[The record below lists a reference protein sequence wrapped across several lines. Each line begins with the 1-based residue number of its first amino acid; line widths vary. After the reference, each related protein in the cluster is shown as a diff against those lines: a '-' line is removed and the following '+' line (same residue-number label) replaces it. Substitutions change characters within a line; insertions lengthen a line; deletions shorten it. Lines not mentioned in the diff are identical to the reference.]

1 MTSRMLVI
9 RVGIVGVLLVFAVV
23 ALLVGGGPAAS
34 APPRLRRA
42 EPTSAAP
49 AREVPTRRSARLGGF
64 GTPQLAVTKFA
75 DAYINW
81 NYADVAARLTA
92 LAEASVG
99 QAREAMQLAAG
110 QVSADSTLRGGGI
123 AHEGTIEA
131 VGRIAGRPDEWAV
144 VTLEQT
150 TASDSSAYDGL
161 APEWHV
167 TVASVKQ
174 EPGGGWVVSG
184 WQPES

>member
-1 MTSRMLVI
+1 MTSRLLVV
-9 RVGIVGVLLVFAVV
+9 RAAIVGVLLVFAVI
-23 ALLVGGGPAAS
+23 ALLVGGSGRAL

-42 EPTSAAP
+42 DTTRAAP
-49 AREVPTRRSARLGGF
+49 ARAVPTRRSARLGGF
-64 GTPQLAVTKFA
+64 GTPRLAVTEFA
-75 DAYINW
+75 DVYINW
-81 NYADVAARLTA
+81 SYSNVAARLTA

-99 QAREAMQLAAG
+99 QARSAMQLAAA

-123 AHEGTIEA
+123 ANNGTVEA
-131 VGRIAGRPDEWAV
+131 VAPVVGHPDEWAV

-161 APEWHV
+161 APAWHV
-167 TVASVKQ
+167 TVASVRR